1 MHYKHTQRLTKCR
14 LLESKTGKPIPLSIK
29 TDRKSTHL
37 ALQITGR
44 SENQQNN
51 EIILGFN
58 TNVTNQIA
66 LSLHHVLF
74 MVATRHTPRARLA
87 FCKLLLVPLHWQYC
101 WPALYQC
108 SYVCILTDSQS
119 STKLNAMRLQH
130 D

>member
-1 MHYKHTQRLTKCR
+1 MHYKHTQRLKKCR
-14 LLESKTGKPIPLSIK
+14 LLEFKTGNLIARSIK
-29 TDRKSTHL
+29 TARKSTHL
-37 ALQITGR
+37 AQQITGR
-44 SENQQNN
+44 SVSQQSN

-74 MVATRHTPRARLA
+74 MATRHTPRARLA
-87 FCKLLLVPLHWQYC
+87 FCKLLLVSLHWQYC